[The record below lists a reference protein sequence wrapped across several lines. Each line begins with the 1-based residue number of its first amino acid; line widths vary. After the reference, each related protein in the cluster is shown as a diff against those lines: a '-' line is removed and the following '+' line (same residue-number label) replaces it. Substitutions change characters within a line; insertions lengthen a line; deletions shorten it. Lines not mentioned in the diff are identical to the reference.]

1 MPPFFMVGLVRLYA
15 YRNGVTNVFD
25 FPREEA
31 KHERRRLEQ
40 EGWVVYHTV
49 EV

>member
-1 MPPFFMVGLVRLYA
+1 MCGLVRLYC

-25 FPREEA
+25 FTKNDA
-31 KHERRRLEQ
+31 KGARRRLEQ
-40 EGWVVYHTV
+40 EGWIVYHTV

>member
-1 MPPFFMVGLVRLYA
+1 MVGLVRLYG

-25 FPREEA
+25 YPRSEA
-31 KHERRRLEQ
+31 KDARRRLEQ
-40 EGWVVYHTV
+40 EGWIVYHTV